1 MYLIVIIFKYYI
13 VAVMEMVF
21 SHIKKYQSTKAYTLW
36 LGPIRFVIVSKP
48 EDIQVLTTL
57 FLHISKNSCDYIYIT
72 E

>member
-1 MYLIVIIFKYYI
+1 
-13 VAVMEMVF
+13 MVF